1 MFCLRENSEKIRL
14 NLIKFSIGKSKMS
27 TTQEDGYKL
36 FQKLHPLSLLAQLS
50 SRNATGCL
58 RIFTKSSFSWSIY
71 LEEGKLTY
79 ASCSDR
85 LFERLDT
92 HLRRL
97 NQQIP
102 TLNSSARVQ
111 MRMIFQTYSEK
122 ESPLLERAKTE
133 PGLRR
138 DVPRSIYQADYQA
151 ICWLVDGDYI
161 TYPQAAILVREL
173 ATEVLESFLTI
184 KEGSYEFKSE
194 NPLEDLPTF
203 CHLDLRSLVENTQK
217 RLRSRRVS
225 QENLTSRKASSIV
238 KEISAP
244 STDVKTDSNQKK
256 QLSQENVKGIV
267 KENNKN
273 TNISNSKKERLYTVA
288 CIDDSLT
295 ILKSIKR
302 FLDEDNFSVV
312 MINDPV
318 KALMQILR
326 SKPDL
331 ILLDVEMPNLDGYEL
346 CSLLR
351 RHSAFKNIPIV
362 MVTGRTGFVDRA
374 KAKMVRA
381 SGYLTKPFTQSEL
394 LKVVFKHIS

>member
-1 MFCLRENSEKIRL
+1 
-14 NLIKFSIGKSKMS
+14 MS
-27 TTQEDGYKL
+27 TTPIDSYKL
-36 FQKLHPLSLLAQLS
+36 FQKLHPLSLLAQIS
-50 SRNATGCL
+50 SRRATGCL
-58 RIFTKSSFSWSIY
+58 KVFTKSNSWSVY
-71 LEEGKLTY
+71 VEEGKLIY
-79 ASCSDR
+79 ASSSDN

-92 HLRRL
+92 YLRRL

-111 MRMIFQTYSEK
+111 MRMIFETKHRE
-122 ESPLLERAKTE
+122 ESI
-133 PGLRR
+133 
-138 DVPRSIYQADYQA
+138 SQADYQA

-161 TYPQAAILVREL
+161 TYPQAETLVSEL
-173 ATEVLESFLTI
+173 AKEVLESFLTI
-184 KEGSYEFKSE
+184 KEGSYEFRSE
-194 NPLEDLPTF
+194 HPLSNLPSF
-203 CHLDLRSLVENTQK
+203 CHLDLRSLIESVQK
-217 RLRSRRVS
+217 QLRSRRVS
-225 QENLTSRKASSIV
+225 QPQVTPQQSPVINNPNASSIEA
-238 KEISAP
+238 KPLSERGIQTSER
-244 STDVKTDSNQKK
+244 TDLTSVDK
-256 QLSQENVKGIV
+256 SQG
-267 KENNKN
+267 NND
-273 TNISNSKKERLYTVA
+273 TNISKSTKERLYTVA

-302 FLDEDNFSVV
+302 FLDDEQFSVV

-362 MVTGRTGFVDRA
+362 MVTGRTGFIDRA

-381 SGYLTKPFTQSEL
+381 SGYLTKPFTQSDL

>member
-1 MFCLRENSEKIRL
+1 MN
-14 NLIKFSIGKSKMS
+14 
-27 TTQEDGYKL
+27 TTPIDSYKL
-36 FQKLHPLSLLAQLS
+36 FQKLHPLSLLAQIS
-50 SRNATGCL
+50 SRRATGCL
-58 RIFTKSSFSWSIY
+58 RVFTKSNSWSIY
-71 LEEGKLTY
+71 MDEGKLIY
-79 ASCSDR
+79 ASSSNQ

-111 MRMIFQTYSEK
+111 MRMIFETK
-122 ESPLLERAKTE
+122 DRLESVSQP
-133 PGLRR
+133 
-138 DVPRSIYQADYQA
+138 DYQA
-151 ICWLVDGDYI
+151 ICWLFDGDYI
-161 TYPQAAILVREL
+161 TYAQAQTLVNEL
-173 ATEVLESFLTI
+173 AHVVLESFLTI
-184 KEGSYEFKSE
+184 REGSYEFRSE
-194 NPLEDLPTF
+194 HCLLNLPVF
-203 CHLDLRSLVENTQK
+203 CHLDLRSVIESVQK

-225 QENLTSRKASSIV
+225 QAQVAVSPVASD
-238 KEISAP
+238 A
-244 STDVKTDSNQKK
+244 N
-256 QLSQENVKGIV
+256 QLSVEAKPLSEPEQQISRQSDLTNVENSQG
-267 KENNKN
+267 NSN
-273 TNISNSKKERLYTVA
+273 TNISKSTKERLYTVA

-302 FLDEDNFSVV
+302 FLDEEQFSVV
-312 MINDPV
+312 TINDPV

-362 MVTGRTGFVDRA
+362 MVTGRTGFIDRA

-381 SGYLTKPFTQSEL
+381 SGYLTKPFTQSDL